1 MSRIFRN
8 TLGFFVGLIAVSILA
23 VSMGGCSLFAKLE
36 SPAMQPF
43 DAIAVAVGV
52 DALVGQNIA
61 TQAARAAS
69 IKAIAQEILAVDQG
83 TLATLATL
91 ESVAAAKVQARNL
104 PPGDAAAAQLLIAG
118 LSAAVNTYVGKLG
131 SNARINEVQVDV
143 AAVLGW
149 VIAECD
155 KFLPAT
161 AGSSM
166 PFRALFSYGVGT
178 LRDQN
183 RDRATG

>member
-1 MSRIFRN
+1 MRTLRN
-8 TLGFFVGLIAVSILA
+8 VTSFAAGVLIACFIA
-23 VSMGGCSLFAKLE
+23 ACMNGCSLIHKLE
-36 SPAMQPF
+36 SPVAQPF

-52 DALVGQNIA
+52 DALIGTNPV

-69 IKAIAQEILAVDQG
+69 IKAIASEILAVDQG

-131 SNARINEVQVDV
+131 SNARVNEIQVDV

-149 VIAECD
+149 VIAECNR
-155 KFLPAT
+155 FLPAT
-161 AGSSM
+161 TSESSST
-166 PFRALFSYGVGT
+166 PFPSPLSYRMGT
-178 LRDQN
+178 LR
-183 RDRATG
+183 A